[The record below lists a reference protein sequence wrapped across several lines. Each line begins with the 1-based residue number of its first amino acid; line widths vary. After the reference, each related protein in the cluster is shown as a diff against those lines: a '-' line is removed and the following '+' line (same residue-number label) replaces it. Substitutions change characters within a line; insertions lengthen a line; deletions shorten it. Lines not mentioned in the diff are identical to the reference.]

1 MKIIESLRN
10 FFTQK
15 NIKELC
21 KKIWGKEPEPVD
33 ESVFDD
39 PDRYVKFDE
48 WKDKH
53 YWEDKKRYKREK
65 RLLTLRRFCV
75 SVISIWLLFQLT
87 TGFIKSVS
95 LFVKTNEFLSCIG
108 KDACIYLG
116 PKTNY
121 YLTPVKSAYRASNNN
136 IYKISFCRPSIG
148 GEYKT
153 DFCYEYYDVKK
164 NKFIKMNAIGVKD
177 IEPYVITEDM
187 SKNPVFITSNNPV
200 YSANNPIYSFNL
212 KTQKFQNSDKYFLK
226 TTYINNSLSLNY
238 LYVADY
244 LPNYLIFEN
253 KIKKFFGGDD
263 RQVGNNTYL
272 SKEERLKYQLYLYNV
287 EKNFLTKLPKLPQ
300 SVKHMPL
307 PADFIVLD
315 NGKMIVPIR
324 YRNDKI
330 SSIQELFSENLYA
343 KLESILVYD
352 PTKNAFYNLPPLKEM
367 EHYLFYIKLPNNDVV
382 FITENY
388 TYTFNNKTNQFSEVS
403 SQEKW
408 KNRKTIAKLK
418 NVLQEHL
425 GIKIEEFSQ
434 SNAVNIVPLSKY
446 RFLITCGS
454 MHLSYAPLN
463 LKAKEIAGKACL
475 NTVIYDYKKDKVKLG
490 PKLLRESLGAKFF
503 PYSDNKDYKV
513 MIIGGFPTS
522 DKNTAKVTQNW
533 IRPQIIKFR

>member
-1 MKIIESLRN
+1 MNLIETIQE
-10 FFTQK
+10 FFTKK
-15 NIKELC
+15 NIKELG

-65 RLLTLRRFCV
+65 TLLTCRRFCV
-75 SVISIWLLFQLT
+75 SVISICLLFQLT
-87 TGFIKSVS
+87 TVGIKYVS
-95 LFVKTNEFLSCIG
+95 LFVKSNEFLSCVG
-108 KDACIYLG
+108 RDVCIYLG
-116 PKTNY
+116 PKMNY
-121 YLTPVKSAYRASNNN
+121 YLTPVDTAYRASNNN
-136 IYKISFCRPSIG
+136 IYKISFCRPCMG

-153 DFCYEYYDVKK
+153 DLCYEYYDVEK
-164 NKFIKMNAIGVKD
+164 NKFVKMNSIMVKD
-177 IEPYVITEDM
+177 IEPYVITEDKY
-187 SKNPVFITSNNPV
+187 KNPVFITQ
-200 YSANNPIYSFNL
+200 NNPIFSFNL
-212 KTQKFQNSDKYFLK
+212 ETKRFQNSDKYFLK
-226 TTYINNSLSLNY
+226 TTYINNYPYLNY
-238 LYVADY
+238 LYIMDY

-253 KIKKFFGGDD
+253 KIKKFFGGND
-263 RQVGNNTYL
+263 RKVGNNTYL
-272 SKEERLKYQLYLYNV
+272 SREERLKYQLYLYNV

-300 SVKHMPL
+300 SIKHMPL

-434 SNAVNIVPLSKY
+434 SNAVNIVSLSKY

-454 MHLSYAPLN
+454 MHLSDAPLN

-490 PKLLRESLGAKFF
+490 PKLLRESLGAKFIPF
-503 PYSDNKDYKV
+503 LDNNNNKI
-513 MIIGGFPTS
+513 MIIGGFPAS
-522 DKNTAKVTQNW
+522 DKDTAEVTQM
-533 IRPQIIKFR
+533 

>member
-1 MKIIESLRN
+1 
-10 FFTQK
+10 
-15 NIKELC
+15 
-21 KKIWGKEPEPVD
+21 
-33 ESVFDD
+33 
-39 PDRYVKFDE
+39 
-48 WKDKH
+48 
-53 YWEDKKRYKREK
+53 
-65 RLLTLRRFCV
+65 
-75 SVISIWLLFQLT
+75 
-87 TGFIKSVS
+87 
-95 LFVKTNEFLSCIG
+95 
-108 KDACIYLG
+108 
-116 PKTNY
+116 
-121 YLTPVKSAYRASNNN
+121 
-136 IYKISFCRPSIG
+136 
-148 GEYKT
+148 
-153 DFCYEYYDVKK
+153 
-164 NKFIKMNAIGVKD
+164 MNAIGVKD

-352 PTKNAFYNLPPLKEM
+352 PTKNAFYNLPPLKGNGT
-367 EHYLFYIKLPNNDVV
+367 LF
-382 FITENY
+382 
-388 TYTFNNKTNQFSEVS
+388 
-403 SQEKW
+403 
-408 KNRKTIAKLK
+408 
-418 NVLQEHL
+418 VL
-425 GIKIEEFSQ
+425 
-434 SNAVNIVPLSKY
+434 Y
-446 RFLITCGS
+446 
-454 MHLSYAPLN
+454 
-463 LKAKEIAGKACL
+463 
-475 NTVIYDYKKDKVKLG
+475 
-490 PKLLRESLGAKFF
+490 
-503 PYSDNKDYKV
+503 
-513 MIIGGFPTS
+513 
-522 DKNTAKVTQNW
+522 KVTQ
-533 IRPQIIKFR
+533 Q